1 MATKKKAAKK
11 AATKGAAVLRWNPK
25 WIADPAPPW
34 FRNLSPV
41 AQRQIAAAKATFISK
56 VKSALAKG

>member
-11 AATKGAAVLRWNPK
+11 AATKGSVVLRWNPK

-41 AQRQIAAAKATFISK
+41 AQKQIAAAKAAFISK
-56 VKSALAKG
+56 VKSALSRG